1 MHKTAKTLDQKV
13 REIAKKMIN
22 DQVDMLSVPLK
33 GANESIFVTRNEK
46 AIVAVGMV
54 QVEGQDFFFGHKR

>member
-22 DQVDMLSVPLK
+22 DQADMLSVPLK

-54 QVEGQDFFFGHKR
+54 QVEGQDFFFGHKC